1 MAKSADPVTL
11 DFLAA
16 QQRMLLDELAANRT
30 EMTAMRADVALIK
43 DDISV
48 LSSMAMRQDRATKR
62 LLEMVE
68 TLTLQQGRFNDRLRR
83 LEERESPAE

>member
-16 QQRMLLDELAANRT
+16 QQRTLLGELAANRT
-30 EMTAMRADVALIK
+30 EMAALRADIALIK

-62 LLEMVE
+62 LLDMVQ
-68 TLTLQQGRFNDRLRR
+68 TLTLQQGRFNDRLRA
-83 LEERESPAE
+83 LEEQGP